1 MLPSSHYI
9 NKQEALFKFPMLN
22 PDGLKGAL
30 AVSCVGR
37 PCVHVCVPCLVTAAV
52 PARTFSAVLFALL
65 SRSLHARLLPS
76 TSPDVVVAHA

>member
-30 AVSCVGR
+30 AVSCVGG
-37 PCVHVCVPCLVTAAV
+37 PCLRPMPSDRRCARKCLLGCAV
-52 PARTFSAVLFALL
+52 CTPVA
-65 SRSLHARLLPS
+65 
-76 TSPDVVVAHA
+76 VVACSFATLNIPGRDGRTCVM